1 MPCPMHG
8 VLFSSITLSVNDP
21 FRKAVHTACYL
32 ILLQYV
38 PLLHTPAI
46 RFGKPPQVSLSALFT
61 VTAEGLL
68 ACSTKD
74 STWSVDPPTT
84 QSGRKSI
91 GRFCNESG
99 LEVALVLFAVL
110 HYICT
115 YICMYTYSM

>member
-1 MPCPMHG
+1 MI
-8 VLFSSITLSVNDP
+8 LLEWLYI
-21 FRKAVHTACYL
+21 RTACYL

-46 RFGKPPQVSLSALFT
+46 RFGKPPQVNLSALFT

-84 QSGRKSI
+84 QSGGKST
-91 GRFCNESG
+91 GRSCNESG
-99 LEVALVLFAVL
+99 PEVALVLFAVRM
-110 HYICT
+110 HVYIQYVT
-115 YICMYTYSM
+115 YDVNIPFS

>member
-1 MPCPMHG
+1 M
-8 VLFSSITLSVNDP
+8 SSVNDS
-21 FRKAVHTACYL
+21 FRMALHTACYL

-46 RFGKPPQVSLSALFT
+46 RFGKPPQVNLSALFT

-84 QSGRKSI
+84 QSGGKST
-91 GRFCNESG
+91 GRSCNASG
-99 LEVALVLFAVL
+99 LEVALVLFAVRMYV
-110 HYICT
+110 YIQYVT
-115 YICMYTYSM
+115 YDVNIPFS